1 MLPRE
6 ARAKTVSALS
16 LSLKEEKSEGKV
28 LKQFFCSFFS
38 LFFAFFSL
46 FFAFC
51 FFASKAER
59 YTENFSSLL
68 TLVFCVKRNINIL
81 TKGER
86 ERERGKESARE
97 RAQNFLLLFFCILN
111 FGRNPPT
118 ARAFVLSLLLL
129 LSAERK
135 MLKR

>member
-1 MLPRE
+1 VLPRE

-86 ERERGKESARE
+86 ERKRKRKRKRESAE
-97 RAQNFLLLFFCILN
+97 LSPPLFCILN

-129 LSAERK
+129 LSERK

>member
-16 LSLKEEKSEGKV
+16 LSLSLKEKKSEGKV
-28 LKQFFCSFFS
+28 LKQFFLF
-38 LFFAFFSL
+38 LFFAFLLLAFS
-46 FFAFC
+46 FQ
-51 FFASKAER
+51 KAE
-59 YTENFSSLL
+59 NAIQKISLHSL

>member
-16 LSLKEEKSEGKV
+16 LSLSLKEKKSEGKV
-28 LKQFFCSFFS
+28 LKQFFLF
-38 LFFAFFSL
+38 LFFAFLLLAFS
-46 FFAFC
+46 FQ
-51 FFASKAER
+51 KAE
-59 YTENFSSLL
+59 NAIQKISLHSL

-97 RAQNFLLLFFCILN
+97 RAQNFLLLFF
-111 FGRNPPT
+111 
-118 ARAFVLSLLLL
+118 VS
-129 LSAERK
+129 
-135 MLKR
+135 